1 MSICISKLLELQ
13 GRLYEAEQDYE
24 LLCKWFD
31 EVRVLFNAS
40 AASVVLAPRHAPEDA
55 IVWTKSYSRSDLEF
69 YFERMADDVF
79 LNTYMQHM
87 LAGKAVIVDQLLN
100 FDRIDNPVFR
110 EEMVPRF
117 QARYALCILVPLSTL
132 DEFAITLHRDQTQSP
147 FTPDEQQMLQLL
159 SDGLGCWARSYRRRQ
174 RFNKERT
181 LLTALLERDNRPRAV
196 VDQYGHLQLT
206 NRAMQQALGEYRI
219 TQSPVDL
226 QLVIPSRWQTL
237 WRESLS
243 RGSEGRLALPLSES
257 HRVILEWAPLPEP
270 VGWFELMLIDPRWEH
285 ERHLQRMELLYGL
298 TKSEQDVLTLL
309 SRGLTGAE
317 VARLRGVSVETGKSQ
332 IKMLLHKTG
341 TNNQNDLL
349 NLLFN
354 ISH

>member
-1 MSICISKLLELQ
+1 MSISISKLLELQ
-13 GRLYEAEQDYE
+13 GRLYEAEQDYG
-24 LLCKWFD
+24 LLCKLFD

-40 AASVVLAPRHAPEDA
+40 AASVVLAPRDAPEEA
-55 IVWTKSYSRSDLEF
+55 IVWTKSYSRSDLAF

-79 LNTYMQHM
+79 LSTYMQHM
-87 LAGKAVIVDQLLN
+87 LLGKAVIVDQLLN

-117 QARYALCILVPLSTL
+117 QARYALCILVPLSAR
-132 DEFAITLHRDQTQSP
+132 DEFAITLHRELTQPP
-147 FTPDEQQMLQLL
+147 FTSADQQLLQLL

-174 RFNKERT
+174 RLNEERT
-181 LLTALLERDNRPRAV
+181 LLTALLERDNRPRAA
-196 VDQYGHLQLT
+196 VDQYGHLQLA
-206 NRAMQQALGEYRI
+206 NCAMQRALNEYRI
-219 TQSPVDL
+219 TLSHFDH
-226 QLVIPSRWQTL
+226 QLVIPSRWQPL

-243 RGSEGRLALPLSES
+243 RGTEGRLVLPLSES
-257 HRVILEWAPLPEP
+257 HRVILEWTPLPEP
-270 VGWFELMLIDPRWEH
+270 PGWFELMLIDPRWEH
-285 ERHLQRMELLYGL
+285 ERHLRRMELLYGL

-317 VARLRGVSVETGKSQ
+317 VARLRGVSIETGKSQ
-332 IKMLLHKTG
+332 VKTLLRKTN

>member
-1 MSICISKLLELQ
+1 MAICISKLLELQ
-13 GRLYEAEQDYE
+13 GRLYEAEQDYD
-24 LLCKWFD
+24 LLCKIFD
-31 EVRVLFNAS
+31 ELRSLFNAS
-40 AASVVLAPRHAPEDA
+40 AASVVLAPRQTPEDA
-55 IVWTKSYSRSDLEF
+55 IVWTKSYSRSDLAF

-87 LAGKAVIVDQLLN
+87 LVGKAAIVDQLLN
-100 FDRIDNPVFR
+100 FERIDNPVFR
-110 EEMVPRF
+110 EEMVSRF
-117 QARYALCILVPLSTL
+117 QARYALCILVPLSPR
-132 DEFAITLHRDQTQSP
+132 DEFAITLHRDKTQPP
-147 FTPDEQQMLQLL
+147 FTPAEQQMLQWL
-159 SDGLGCWARSYRRRQ
+159 SNGLGCWARSYRRRQ
-174 RFNKERT
+174 RFNEERI

-206 NRAMQQALGEYRI
+206 NRAMQQALGEYHI
-219 TQSPVDL
+219 TQNPVDH
-226 QLVIPSRWQTL
+226 QLVIPSRWLPL

-243 RGSEGRLALPLSES
+243 RGTEGRLVLSLSES
-257 HRVILEWAPLPEP
+257 HQVILEWTPLPEP
-270 VGWFELMLIDPRWEH
+270 SGWFELMLIDPRWEH
-285 ERHLQRMELLYGL
+285 ERHLQRMELLYCL

-317 VARLRGVSVETGKSQ
+317 VARLRGVSLETVKSQ
-332 IKMLLHKTG
+332 IKTLLHKTG